1 MRPSSRRSRDEHHPT
16 EWVKSSFSNA
26 NTGGCL
32 EWNPTRIP
40 IPIRDSKTAPNGA
53 TLHVP
58 PTAWAA
64 FVTAVRTDTL

>member
-1 MRPSSRRSRDEHHPT
+1 MSTTPT

-26 NTGGCL
+26 NGDGCL
-32 EWNPTRIP
+32 EWSPARIP
-40 IPIRDSKTAPNGA
+40 TAPVPIRDSKTAPNGA

-64 FVTAVRTDTL
+64 FVTAVRTAAL